1 MNLFQTKVKPLSR
14 DKAKSDSEKE
24 IEEQRKTLIKNFSSY
39 TTLHGFHFLLDSS
52 PMPRRVL
59 WTALVGFG
67 LVVFFIQLVM
77 SYGKLRARESILAK
91 GVERPMNVL
100 YPAVTICNQ
109 NMMRKSRI
117 TGTAAQRYLDQL
129 DHIKASLSRVN
140 RTNERFETEE
150 MVRLYGHNIT
160 DMLWEC
166 NFMNKPCS
174 HKDFAMRYTS
184 YSRGLCYT
192 FNAGANGSPIGQATT
207 SGTRTSLSLRL
218 NAESDEYYGPFS
230 YDATGFKLAV
240 HDQNEIPN
248 MDEDAFDIS
257 PGFLTNIRIRREK
270 EINLPSPYRSECGS
284 RDLSNAPK
292 YSMSGCIYECY
303 SKIIADKCKCRVLG
317 MALNVELNPAMCD
330 CPKPCRALHYKIQLS
345 LAYFPSDHLWD
356 SIFPVLLNF
365 TDTTGKSQDEVL
377 LQIQEALR
385 KQIAQVQIYYE
396 TLLTDVLEEKPA
408 YGISEFGLELNPAMC
423 DCPKPCRALHYKIQL
438 SLAYFP
444 SDHLWDSIFPVLLN
458 FTELVKVNT
467 TGKSQ
472 DEVLLQIQE
481 ALRKQIAQFD
491 VPDND
496 NDIMLPKR
504 YQYLKGINRYTY

>member
-14 DKAKSDSEKE
+14 DEAKSDSEKE

-59 WTALVGFG
+59 WTALVVFG
-67 LVVFFIQLVM
+67 LVFFFIQLVM

-109 NMMRKSRI
+109 NMMRKSKI

-192 FNAGANGSPIGQATT
+192 FNSGANGSPIGQATT

-317 MALNVELNPAMCD
+317 MALNGLNVTQFCT
-330 CPKPCRALHYKIQLS
+330 
-345 LAYFPSDHLWD
+345 SDEIINCV
-356 SIFPVLLNF
+356 S
-365 TDTTGKSQDEVL
+365 TTYQ
-377 LQIQEALR
+377 
-385 KQIAQVQIYYE
+385 
-396 TLLTDVLEEKPA
+396 
-408 YGISEFGLELNPAMC
+408 LNPAMC

-481 ALRKQIAQFD
+481 ALRKQIAQVQIYYETLLTD
-491 VPDND
+491 VLEEKPAYGISEFGSDVGGNMGLFLGCSLLTFCEFID
-496 NDIMLPKR
+496 LVFMLCLHRHRLRKEAKER
-504 YQYLKGINRYTY
+504 QARAAIQDD